1 MIIQVPNINAN
12 TLAKH
17 APVDSVMTTELA
29 LKLLD
34 SNHLVVAWDD
44 HKEDETPFYHWG
56 FLSKVRFTS
65 ADEHGV
71 KPSYVIQLCD
81 DNMHVYD
88 LSYDHIAPVDDKAC
102 PKVFYNDGKSQ
113 SVGYLIGLR
122 PSGLDN
128 QDCIILVPPFDKKL
142 LMTVPQSKVTFT
154 DYIKLGLS
162 LALRT
167 HSDEA
172 KEDKNGI

>member
-12 TLAKH
+12 ILAKH
-17 APVDSVMTTELA
+17 APVDSVMTAELA
-29 LKLLD
+29 LKLLE

-44 HKEDETPFYHWG
+44 HKEDETPFYRWG
-56 FLSKVRFTS
+56 FLTKVRFTS
-65 ADEHGV
+65 ADERGV
-71 KPSYVIQLCD
+71 KPSYGIQVCD
-81 DNMHVYD
+81 DNMNIFD

-122 PSGLDN
+122 PSGIDN

-142 LMTVPQSKVTFT
+142 LVTVPQSKVTFT
-154 DYIKLGLS
+154 DNIKLGLS
-162 LALRT
+162 LALREQNEVK
-167 HSDEA
+167 EA
-172 KEDKNGI
+172 TDNA

>member
-12 TLAKH
+12 NLAKH

-29 LKLLD
+29 LKLLE
-34 SNHLVVAWDD
+34 SNHLVVAWDNV
-44 HKEDETPFYHWG
+44 KENEIQFYYWG
-56 FLSKVRFTS
+56 FLSKVEFKS
-65 ADEHGV
+65 ADTRGA
-71 KPSYVIQLCD
+71 KPSYTIQLCHD
-81 DNMHVYD
+81 SSHIAELSFDN
-88 LSYDHIAPVDDKAC
+88 IAPVDDKAC
-102 PKVFYNDGKSQ
+102 PKVFYNDDKSQ

-122 PSGLDN
+122 PSGVDN

-142 LMTVPQSKVTFT
+142 IMTVPQEKVTFT

-167 HSDEA
+167 DT
-172 KEDKNGI
+172 KENTANA

>member
-12 TLAKH
+12 NLAKH

-29 LKLLD
+29 LKLLET
-34 SNHLVVAWDD
+34 NHLVVAWDD
-44 HKEDETPFYHWG
+44 TKADETPFYYWG
-56 FLSKVRFTS
+56 FLSKVAFKS
-65 ADEHGV
+65 ADVRGP
-71 KPSYVIQLCD
+71 KPSYTIQLCG
-81 DNMHVYD
+81 DNTHVAE
-88 LSYDHIAPVDDKAC
+88 LSFDNIAPVDDKSC

-122 PSGLDN
+122 PCGIDN
-128 QDCIILVPPFDKKL
+128 QECIILVPPFDKKL
-142 LMTVPQSKVTFT
+142 VVTVPQEKVTFT

-167 HSDEA
+167 EA
-172 KEDKNGI
+172 KEDTANA